1 MSKKE
6 EWTPMHA
13 AARIACGNLEGEASD
28 RLERSVRL
36 GWEAMRAD
44 DMVGED
50 AEWDYASE
58 SIPISTYRLWGAF
71 GECSALR
78 CELEERMEESAIVS
92 GIVSLEQE
100 MRYAY
105 QSAVCRALRFMPDA
119 VASSFDD

>member
-6 EWTPMHA
+6 EWTPLHA
-13 AARIACGNLEGEASD
+13 AARIACGNLEGEASA

-50 AEWDYASE
+50 AEWDYARE
-58 SIPISTYRLWGAF
+58 SAPISTHRLWESF

-78 CELEERMEESAIVS
+78 CELEEQLEDGSIIS
-92 GIVSLEQE
+92 GIVSLEAA
-100 MRYAY
+100 MRRAY
-105 QSAVCRALRFMPDA
+105 GSAVYRALCFMPDA
-119 VASSFDD
+119 VAEVGA